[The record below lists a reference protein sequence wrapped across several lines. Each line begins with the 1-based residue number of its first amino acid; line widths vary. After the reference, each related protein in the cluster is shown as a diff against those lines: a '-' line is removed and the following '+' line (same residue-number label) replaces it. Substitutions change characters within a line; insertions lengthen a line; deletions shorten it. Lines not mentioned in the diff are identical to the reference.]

1 MVQSSA
7 LNGRALVVTGAGS
20 GIGAATAQLLKARGA
35 RVAELDLAWPSRAR
49 DGGDEQHL
57 QLTCDVTAE
66 DAVERSFVEVR
77 ARLGDIDGLAT
88 CAGIVDAQDFFA
100 LDVATFRRVYDVN
113 VCGTFSCLK
122 AAAQCM
128 RPGGRIVTVASIAGM
143 RGGGLFGTAAY
154 AASKGAVLALSKS
167 AARALGSR
175 GITVNCV
182 APGPTE
188 TQMTAPLFA
197 DAARRASVSGLA
209 ALGRTANA
217 SEIAEAIAWLLSP
230 AASYVSGATLVVDGG
245 IVMA

>member
-1 MVQSSA
+1 MQSSA
-7 LNGRALVVTGAGS
+7 LNGRVLVVTGAAS
-20 GIGAATAQLLKARGA
+20 GIGAASARLLKARGA
-35 RVAELDLAWPSRAR
+35 RVAELDLAWPSRTS
-49 DGGDEQHL
+49 DGGDDQQL

-66 DAVERSFVEVR
+66 DAVERAFAEVR
-77 ARLGDIDGLAT
+77 VRLGAIDGLAT

-100 LDVATFRRVYDVN
+100 LNVATFRRVYDVN
-113 VCGTFSCLK
+113 VCGTFSCIK
-122 AAAQCM
+122 AAAECM

-175 GITVNCV
+175 GIAVNCV

-197 DAARRASVSGLA
+197 DAARRSSVSGLA
-209 ALGRTANA
+209 ALGRTASA